1 MKLQKPDKTELWRI
15 YPIIAIIPALVALH
29 LILRGIPIAQVQK
42 QFIRTPIWTLLL
54 MFILSL
60 TALLTE
66 MWFARRHY
74 ESLELEDAYDPKLQ
88 FIANILQTNVG
99 SIFINIKRF
108 FTRNLGQ
115 IGLVQEKQAAM
126 HLVIA
131 SGGWVIL
138 GLISIFAENW
148 SPFGRI
154 PTLLS
159 TLAALIIFG
168 ISFHKIDSTP
178 LVTTQKL
185 ITFAMR
191 GLLFMSISLGV
202 LGLSGSSAAIALTTY
217 GLAVFAATILAS
229 PGQWLVFDLL
239 AIAGLANHTSF
250 AAATTIVLLYR
261 LANNFFP
268 LILALIDAIIVF
280 SQRIDTSLQNL
291 PSQSLK
297 HLCHKL
303 SAWILYLLGVL
314 MVIWSAAPGIFYI
327 FQVTIHFNPSAAL
340 YTASSHLAGVVL
352 GFGTIMT
359 ARGLLNKVKRA
370 LPLAICVILID
381 FIFATLF
388 YNDYLIMTLLVLSG
402 LMLMYSRNNLYRT
415 QIKYSWEN
423 MVTDLGIGLALMIA
437 FFAIR
442 TFRFQITEVGT
453 SVNHQEFH
461 YRMVALTITLL
472 LIVFI
477 GIAIPF
483 YLSQPNIILG
493 QKVDE
498 DQVKAIAEISD
509 NHFTNLIWL
518 GDKRLFIYENAVLFQ
533 FRIKGA
539 KAIIMGDPIGDSTL
553 FPAALAAFIQEAD
566 QLNYQL
572 VFYEISKDLALKVH
586 EYGYDFIKLGEE
598 GLVDPNIFSLS
609 GKKKSIKNL
618 RSLQN
623 QIDKSGYSFEV
634 LDPPFA
640 REEFKQFEDIS
651 TNWLHGR
658 SEAGFS
664 LGFYDPDYVSRGD
677 IAVLRDTN
685 SDIVAF
691 ATLVYSHTENALAV
705 DLMRFKDDAPK
716 GTMDVMFVKIINYA
730 KEQGYATFNM
740 GMSPLAEVG
749 LQRDAFL
756 REKIGNLIYRF
767 GTPIYSFDGL
777 RRYKSKF
784 ATTWQPLY
792 ISYSR
797 KSNILLTFLA
807 LLLIDN
813 KGD

>member
-1 MKLQKPDKTELWRI
+1 LKPQKTDKHELWRV
-15 YPIIAIIPALVALH
+15 YPIVAIIPALVALH
-29 LILRGIPIAQVQK
+29 LILRGIPLDQIQQRLV
-42 QFIRTPIWTLLL
+42 RTPIWTLLL
-54 MFILSL
+54 MLFLSMATL
-60 TALLTE
+60 ITE

-74 ESLELEDAYDPKLQ
+74 NSLELEDAYDPKLQ
-88 FIANILQTNVG
+88 LIANVLQTNIG

-108 FTRNLGQ
+108 FTRNLGA

-131 SGGWVIL
+131 SGGWLVL
-138 GLISIFAENW
+138 GLVSIFAEKIA
-148 SPFGRI
+148 PFGH
-154 PTLLS
+154 LS
-159 TLAALIIFG
+159 TILTTLFALIVFVL
-168 ISFHKIDSTP
+168 SFHKIDSTP
-178 LVTTQKL
+178 LVTIQKCL
-185 ITFAMR
+185 TFTMR
-191 GLLFMSISLGV
+191 GILFAIIAIGV
-202 LGLSGSSAAIALTTY
+202 LRVSAGNFGLALTSY
-217 GLAVFAATILAS
+217 GLAVFAATTLAA

-239 AIAGLANHTSF
+239 AIAGLAQHKSF
-250 AAATTIVLLYR
+250 ASAATVVLLYR
-261 LANNFFP
+261 IANNFFP
-268 LILALIDAIIVF
+268 LLLTLIDAMIVF
-280 SQRIDTSLQNL
+280 SQRIDASLQNL

-297 HLCHKL
+297 HVCHKI
-303 SAWILYLLGVL
+303 SAWLLYLLGFL
-314 MVIWSAAPGIFYI
+314 MVIWSAAPSIFYI
-327 FQVTIHFNPSAAL
+327 FQATISFNPQAAF
-340 YTASSHLAGVVL
+340 YTNSTHLGGIIFGFAS
-352 GFGTIMT
+352 IMI
-359 ARGLLNKVKRA
+359 ARGLLNKVKRT
-370 LPLAICVILID
+370 LPLAIGIILID
-381 FIFATLF
+381 FIYATMF
-388 YNDYLIMTLLVLSG
+388 YNDYLIMMMLVISGMMLL
-402 LMLMYSRNNLYRT
+402 YSRENLYRT
-415 QIKYSWEN
+415 QIKYAWEN
-423 MVTDLGIGLALMIA
+423 LATDFGVSLVLLFA

-442 TFRFQITEVGT
+442 TIRFQSTQVT
-453 SVNHQEFH
+453 TTVNHDAFH
-461 YRMVALTITLL
+461 YRMIMLTVTFL
-472 LIVFI
+472 LIAL
-477 GIAIPF
+477 IAIVIPY
-483 YLSQPNIILG
+483 YLTKPNIVLG

-498 DQVKAIAEISD
+498 DQVKAIAAISD

-518 GDKRLFIYENAVLFQ
+518 GDKRTFTFEHAVLFQ

-539 KAIIMGDPIGDSTL
+539 KAIVMGDPIGDSSL
-553 FPAALAAFIQEAD
+553 FPLALAALVHEAD

-572 VFYEISKDLALKVH
+572 VFYEISKDLALRVH

-598 GLVDPNIFSLS
+598 GLVDPNSFSLS

-623 QIDKSGYSFEV
+623 QIDKSGYTFEV

-640 REEFKQFEDIS
+640 HEEFKQFETIS

-664 LGFYDPDYVSRGD
+664 LGFYDEDYVSRGD

-691 ATLVYSHTENALAV
+691 ATLVYSHSENALAV
-705 DLMRFKDDAPK
+705 DLMRFGDDAPK

-784 ATTWQPLY
+784 ATDWQPLY